1 MVRKV
6 LILDDDT
13 DTLELMASLL
23 DRKLKVSTAVNI
35 KEAIATVKKDYID
48 VVVCDVNLGTE
59 NGFQLIEELENNLVE
74 IPFIIVSGDVDA
86 EKEARAK
93 KMGAMAILEKPFHCE
108 NLLEMIEQGLDPI
121 RRLRESKARRIARS
135 A

>member
-13 DTLELMASLL
+13 DTLELMATLL
-23 DRKLKVSTAVNI
+23 NRRLTVATAINI
-35 KEAIATVKKDYID
+35 KEAIATLKKDFID
-48 VVVCDVNLGTE
+48 VVVCDVNLGSE
-59 NGFQLIEELENNLVE
+59 NGFQLIEELESNLVE
-74 IPFIIVSGDVDA
+74 IPFIIVSGDIDA
-86 EKEARAK
+86 EKETRAK
-93 KMGAMAILEKPFHCE
+93 KLGAMAIIEKPFHFE
-108 NLLEMIEQGLDPI
+108 NLIETIEQGLDPI